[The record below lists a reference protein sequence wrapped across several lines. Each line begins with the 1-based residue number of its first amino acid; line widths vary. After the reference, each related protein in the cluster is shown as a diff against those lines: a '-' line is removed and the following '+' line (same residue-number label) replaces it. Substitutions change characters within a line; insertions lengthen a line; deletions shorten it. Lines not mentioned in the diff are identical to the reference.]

1 MANKKIKTEVT
12 LKNFPSYELEP
23 YTVARADSAE
33 FWFYGTYETID
44 RAIEVAR
51 SLGNGVVFENA
62 EVV

>member
-1 MANKKIKTEVT
+1 MADKRIKTEVT
-12 LKNFPSYELEP
+12 LRNFPSYELSA

-33 FWFYGTYETID
+33 FWFYGTYDDIG
-44 RAIEVAR
+44 RAIEIAR